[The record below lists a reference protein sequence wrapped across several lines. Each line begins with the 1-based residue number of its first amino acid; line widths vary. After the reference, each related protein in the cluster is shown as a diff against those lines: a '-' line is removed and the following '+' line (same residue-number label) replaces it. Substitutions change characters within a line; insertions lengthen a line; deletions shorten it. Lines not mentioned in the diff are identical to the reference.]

1 MEDKVLRENDNVRM
15 IPISYGM
22 HGFVIRVF
30 NASANG
36 LSMMFQEHVNHN
48 TGYWFVR

>member
-22 HGFVIRVF
+22 HEFMLRF
-30 NASANG
+30 CNTSANE
-36 LSMMFQEHVNHN
+36 LSRKFQEHENHD
-48 TGYWFVR
+48 TGY